1 MPDASRL
8 ILIID
13 PDLSA
18 SEELAGLL
26 ADRNDRPE
34 VMTATSVLG
43 AEEAL
48 RTEEIEG
55 LFIRISVWD
64 DYQKL
69 ASSLERGPAKVV
81 FLSGRDEG
89 RSQLSA
95 KIVDAHLI
103 PPYSAVE
110 LAGIWRRLSKP
121 EFQPRPRDFLFIQV
135 GRRYEIIRYAD
146 IRKVKRRHGWIKV
159 STRQGD
165 YEVFESLEAFQERL
179 PVPLTWVGGDGLVNE
194 KYELG

>member
-95 KIVDAHLI
+95 KFVDAHLI

-135 GRRYEIIRYAD
+135 GRRYEVIRYAD